1 MCSLMCPSLSFY
13 CTSLLSNY
21 GIEDWRV
28 WKDEFEAR
36 QRAFNMP
43 MWVEIEG
50 GKAYIYQYC
59 SRVDLEVEIPWFW
72 ASLALILCQQGRPI
86 DEEKVPVQIVL

>member
-1 MCSLMCPSLSFY
+1 
-13 CTSLLSNY
+13 
-21 GIEDWRV
+21 
-28 WKDEFEAR
+28 
-36 QRAFNMP
+36 

-59 SRVDLEVEIPWFW
+59 SRFDLEVEIPWFW